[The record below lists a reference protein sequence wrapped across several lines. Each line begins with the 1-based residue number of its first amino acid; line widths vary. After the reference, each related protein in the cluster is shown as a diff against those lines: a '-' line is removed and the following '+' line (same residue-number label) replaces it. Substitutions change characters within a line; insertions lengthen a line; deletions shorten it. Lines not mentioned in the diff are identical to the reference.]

1 MKKKLLI
8 VVILIVGLL
17 TAALLYIHIN
27 RIPVEIEGYEVAEV
41 NDDTCYDIPII
52 SKAEKEKLKNNMDDY
67 YDVWVRGSFSN
78 DTDITYVSWVCYS
91 KKNYNDKKVW
101 LFYRREG
108 ASVVY
113 PHSVEEGIGLH
124 MIIYAP
130 DSSKEE
136 IENFVK
142 NELEIFAL
150 GKIMK
155 NKKDTA

>member
-8 VVILIVGLL
+8 VVIIIAGLI
-17 TAALLYIHIN
+17 TIALLYIQMN
-27 RIPVEIEGYEVAEV
+27 RMPVEVQQIKVLKA
-41 NDDTCYDIPII
+41 DKDTYTLIK
-52 SKAEKEKLKNNMDDY
+52 SKTEKEKFRNNTEDY
-67 YDVWVRGSFSN
+67 YDVFVTGAFSN
-78 DTDITYVSWVCYS
+78 DSDLTYVSWICYS
-91 KKNYNDKKVW
+91 KKNYDNKKVW